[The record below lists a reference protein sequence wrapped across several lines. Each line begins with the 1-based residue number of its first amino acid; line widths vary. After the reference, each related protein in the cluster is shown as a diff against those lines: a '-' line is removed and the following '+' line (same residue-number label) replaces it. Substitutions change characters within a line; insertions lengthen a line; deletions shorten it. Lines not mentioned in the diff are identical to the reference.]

1 VQYADISRLPALDG
15 TNAQNDDFLLSPCW
29 NWAEDHLRALRVV
42 VAPHSFPID
51 AWMADLDAE
60 TIAIHDEVS
69 NQFAAA
75 SLNNQFSILVPMLEQ
90 VEVEWESTY
99 TSEDQELAPVNRRI
113 AGSEILSMIL
123 RILLFSASKT
133 LSGTSYHLQFYGYI
147 FFVVFVC

>member
-1 VQYADISRLPALDG
+1 
-15 TNAQNDDFLLSPCW
+15 
-29 NWAEDHLRALRVV
+29 
-42 VAPHSFPID
+42 
-51 AWMADLDAE
+51 
-60 TIAIHDEVS
+60 
-69 NQFAAA
+69 
-75 SLNNQFSILVPMLEQ
+75 MLEQ